1 MRSQEPQLPTSAP
14 QSQRPPSRIT
24 RPERGLRA
32 IIVLFTALLCCAD
45 ARAQVA
51 PRAQKPWWE
60 RTATST
66 HAGSTHQLRGDLSAD
81 NLAASS
87 RAVDAQWQQI
97 DALLG
102 SLRPRSR
109 TVQQVL
115 VFAAFDDLAD
125 TLRSQFAV
133 DPPGHAFAFFSPL
146 GQGVAICTEDVAP
159 PQAIRGLAAA
169 LTAEYL
175 RLCCGGDVPPAI
187 ECGLLDLVARADPR
201 GSGTGAA
208 GIAAV
213 QAALKDKSALSLF
226 DLLVKDRKEWDE
238 ACASSDNGALQEQA
252 ASLVRFMLSGKGGMK
267 AGAFTQF
274 LRDISYGATAWSAFA
289 RVYGI
294 ASDRDWSEFDKRW
307 RDFAQ
312 KEQPSA
318 NETLRERLAFLA
330 EGSLMLEREGTPPS
344 SFAELSQSLTD
355 RAFIWPKRWR
365 PGFSTVRATD
375 ASSFR
380 PVDSPAR
387 KGGSAKQPEFTWTAP
402 AAAPAAPSGAP
413 PAPLSAPQPAT
424 ISSSDPPG
432 RALQIRWLK
441 TRVQPEAPWV
451 WDLVPAK

>member
-1 MRSQEPQLPTSAP
+1 MGICAVV
-14 QSQRPPSRIT
+14 
-24 RPERGLRA
+24 GLL
-32 IIVLFTALLCCAD
+32 VALLNCAH
-45 ARAQVA
+45 ARAQSA
-51 PRAQKPWWE
+51 PRAQQPWWE
-60 RTATST
+60 RTAAST
-66 HAGSTHQLRGDLSAD
+66 HAGNTHKLRGDLSQD
-81 NLAASS
+81 NLAASA
-87 RAVDAQWQQI
+87 RAIDAQWQQI

-125 TLRSQFAV
+125 TLRSQFAI

-159 PQAIRGLAAA
+159 PQAMRGLAAA

-187 ECGLLDLVARADPR
+187 ECGLLDLVARADAR

-213 QAALKDKSALSLF
+213 QAALTDKSALPLF
-226 DLLVKDRKEWDE
+226 DLIEKDRKQWDE
-238 ACASSDNGALQEQA
+238 AVASSDGSALQEQA

-267 AGAFTQF
+267 PDVFAQF
-274 LRDISYGATAWSAFA
+274 LRDISYGATAWTAFA

-294 ASDRDWSEFDKRW
+294 ASGRDWNELDKRW

-330 EGSLMLEREGTPPS
+330 EGSLMLEREGAPPS

-355 RAFIWPKRWR
+355 RSFIWPKRWR
-365 PGFSTVRATD
+365 PGFSTVRAID

-380 PVDSPAR
+380 PVDAPAR
-387 KGGSAKQPEFTWTAP
+387 KGGSAKQVEFTWTAP
-402 AAAPAAPSGAP
+402 APPAASPAAAPNSAPPAAPSA
-413 PAPLSAPQPAT
+413 SQPAT

-432 RALQIRWLK
+432 RALQIRWIK
-441 TRVQPEAPWV
+441 TRTQPEAPWV

>member
-1 MRSQEPQLPTSAP
+1 
-14 QSQRPPSRIT
+14 
-24 RPERGLRA
+24 
-32 IIVLFTALLCCAD
+32 
-45 ARAQVA
+45 
-51 PRAQKPWWE
+51 
-60 RTATST
+60 
-66 HAGSTHQLRGDLSAD
+66 
-81 NLAASS
+81 
-87 RAVDAQWQQI
+87 
-97 DALLG
+97 
-102 SLRPRSR
+102 
-109 TVQQVL
+109 VQQVL

-208 GIAAV
+208 GIATV
-213 QAALKDKSALSLF
+213 QAVLKDKSALSLF

-238 ACASSDNGALQEQA
+238 ACASSDTGALQEQA

-330 EGSLMLEREGTPPS
+330 EGSLLLEREGTPPS

-402 AAAPAAPSGAP
+402 APPAAAPAAPSGAP